1 VSEDIYLQVIYRKT
15 AKLFEAAAE
24 AGAVLTG
31 GDRAAMASYG
41 KHLGMAFQIA
51 DDVLDYL
58 GDVALIGKNV
68 GDDLAEG
75 KMTMPLIYAR
85 DNGDSAQR
93 LLIAETINNKSA
105 ESFAEILSLV
115 QASGGIDYSMDCAR
129 QEALLAKQALNDLPE
144 STFKTQLVDLAD
156 FSVSRL
162 N

>member
-1 VSEDIYLQVIYRKT
+1 
-15 AKLFEAAAE
+15 
-24 AGAVLTG
+24 
-31 GDRAAMASYG
+31 MC
-41 KHLGMAFQIA
+41 
-51 DDVLDYL
+51 DYL
-58 GDVALIGKNV
+58 GGVALIGKNV

-93 LLIAETINNKSA
+93 SFIGETISNKSA

-115 QASGGIDYSMDCAR
+115 QASGGIDYSMKCAR
-129 QEALLAKQALNDLPE
+129 QKALLAKQALNDLPD
-144 STFKTQLVDLAD
+144 SIFKTELIDLAD